1 MLTIERAKELLATT
15 TTEEHLY
22 LHAKNV
28 SVAMGGLAAHFGE
41 DVAHWEAIGYLHDY
55 DYQ

>member
-15 TTEEHLY
+15 TTQEHLY

-41 DVAHWEAIGYLHDY
+41 DAAHWEAIGYLHDY
-55 DYQ
+55 D